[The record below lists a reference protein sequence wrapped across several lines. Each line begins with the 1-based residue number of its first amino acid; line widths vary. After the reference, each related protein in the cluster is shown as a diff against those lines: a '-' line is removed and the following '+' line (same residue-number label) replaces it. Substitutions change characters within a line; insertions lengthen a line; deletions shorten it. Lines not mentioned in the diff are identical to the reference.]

1 MSQSINRKFLDRH
14 PYLHKCFNTKT
25 LITKGI
31 IFACAAVL
39 VLSLSLSFYF
49 WLKDMEPGTEI
60 IPNPFCYIHV
70 CWNGGMGWS
79 TLDGNTAAIYAIQS
93 IVFLVLTSLFVFLTN
108 SRVVISFISLAM
120 LGGLFNLIQRAATPV
135 SLAMGGV
142 PSVLDYLTF
151 GFWPGFPIFNWPDSF
166 VVIGV
171 LGFVISYITVTIIDA
186 KNEGNKKHNG

>member
-49 WLKDMEPGTEI
+49 WLKDAPAEQPI
-60 IPNPFCYIHV
+60 IENPFCYIYV
-70 CWNGGMGWS
+70 CWNDGMGWS
-79 TLDGNTAAIYAIQS
+79 ALAGNTAAIFAIQS

-120 LGGLFNLIQRAATPV
+120 LGGLFNLIQRAATPIAV
-135 SLAMGGV
+135 TGKGV
-142 PSVLDYLTF
+142 PCVLDYLKF
-151 GFWPGFPIFNWPDSF
+151 GFMDFPIFNWPDSF